1 MGCVLIE
8 VTPVAKGPRP
18 SRVTLRGHAVCGMF
32 TSPDDQSQSFFY
44 DTVFGSCLGVPSVL

>member
-8 VTPVAKGPRP
+8 VTPVARGPRP